1 MPDPRDPRALPI
13 WDYVSDG
20 LFLTDD
26 RFRILDVNPAGCAL
40 LRYTREQLVGRN
52 IADLVVPEE
61 LAETPLR
68 GAAISAGER
77 VVSRRT
83 MRTGDG
89 GTRII
94 EVSASRLP
102 DGCFLGAARDVTEQ
116 VTAERHLAESEAGLS
131 RLLDALPDGVVIHS
145 EGRVAYVNQA
155 AMRIL
160 GYETVESLVGV
171 PVVEL
176 AHPTDRSRVMARVQ
190 AMSAGTPAVPPM
202 LERLIRRDGSSVT
215 LEVSAVRSVYQGK
228 PAVVAVGRDTSERR
242 QLEARLAQADRLAS
256 VGVLAAGIAH
266 ELNNP
271 LTYVLLHLD
280 AIEDTLRT
288 RTMDP
293 LAEHVVHLRRG
304 LDRVRDIVRGV
315 RTFARVGETEA
326 VEADPRKAVE
336 LATTMAGHEVRRRAT
351 LAVNVPDLPVVRGD
365 VGRLAQVLV
374 NLLVNAAEA
383 TPRDGRAHR
392 VEVTGRVEGDR
403 VLLEVADEG
412 PGIDPEVLPRLFE
425 PFFTT
430 KGEAGTGLGLA
441 ISQDILAGVGGSI
454 QAANRPE
461 GGARFTISL
470 AKVADQAAPPPPQLT
485 PARIPVLVVD
495 DEAGIRTTLAGL
507 LRDRFEVH
515 GAASVAEALSML
527 RRGLQVEA
535 ILCDLAMP
543 GQTGAEFHAILCQ
556 QYPELARRFAIMT
569 GGHTEDRAFR
579 AEMGDRW
586 LEKPATRKELTAL
599 LLRLAEPR

>member
-1 MPDPRDPRALPI
+1 MSDSHDPRALPI
-13 WDYVSDG
+13 WDHVSDG

-26 RFRILDVNPAGCAL
+26 QFRILDVNPAGCAL
-40 LRYTREQLVGRN
+40 LRCTREQLVGRN
-52 IADLVVPEE
+52 IADLVAPED
-61 LAETPLR
+61 LAEVPLR
-68 GAAISAGER
+68 GAAIAAGER
-77 VVSRRT
+77 VVFRRR

-89 GTRII
+89 ETRII

-116 VTAERHLAESEAGLS
+116 VVAERQLAESEAGLA
-131 RLLDALPDGVVIHS
+131 RLLDTLPDGVVIHS
-145 EGRVAYVNQA
+145 EGRVVYANQA
-155 AMRIL
+155 AVRIL
-160 GYETVESLVGV
+160 GHETAATLVGM
-171 PVVEL
+171 PVLDL
-176 AHPTDRSRVMARVQ
+176 AHPADRAKVAARVE
-190 AMSAGTPAVPPM
+190 ALRAGHPAAPPM
-202 LERLIRRDGSSVT
+202 MERVVCRDGRSVT
-215 LEVSAVRSVYQGK
+215 LEVSAVTTVYQGK
-228 PAVVAVGRDTSERR
+228 PSVVVVGRDTSERR
-242 QLEARLAQADRLAS
+242 HLEARLAQADRLAS
-256 VGVLAAGIAH
+256 MGLLAAGIAH

-288 RTMDP
+288 RTADP

-326 VEADPRKAVE
+326 MEADPRKAVE

-351 LAVNVPDLPVVRGD
+351 LDVRVPHLPAVRGD

-383 TPRDGRAHR
+383 TPRDGRTHR
-392 VEVTGRVEGDR
+392 VEVSGRVEGDR
-403 VLLEVADEG
+403 VVIEVSDEG

-430 KGEAGTGLGLA
+430 KGEGGTGLGLA
-441 ISQDILAGVGGSI
+441 ISQDILASVGGTI

-470 AKVADQAAPPPPQLT
+470 ARAAELASPPPPLT

-515 GAASVAEALSML
+515 GAASAAEALSML
-527 RRGLQVEA
+527 RRGLRVEA

-543 GQTGAEFHAILCQ
+543 GQTGAELYATLRQEH
-556 QYPELARRFAIMT
+556 PELARRFAIMT

-579 AEMGDRW
+579 AELGDRW